1 MRIDEASSS
10 THFDATPEDMY
21 HRYYFEVLDKL
32 KGEIKHRFEWSSFT
46 FYAKVE
52 SVLENA
58 AIGKSIST
66 RDVREIVQHFKED
79 LMALPAMRGH
89 GIKLSV

>member
-1 MRIDEASSS
+1 MRIDEASST

-32 KGEIKHRFEWSSFT
+32 IGEIKHRFESSSFT

-58 AIGKSIST
+58 PLGKAFL
-66 RDVREIVQHFKED
+66 REMSEK
-79 LMALPAMRGH
+79 
-89 GIKLSV
+89 